1 MFHIP
6 DLQIEQTER
15 ESLKHLINLF
25 HPFTGKLTQFGY
37 KSSSIKL
44 PEPPRNKY
52 LVLLEYYRS
61 IVDYIEANIFLIS
74 LQIEE
79 EILSSLE
86 TIVRKHINFEQRY
99 FLTDEN
105 SIR

>member
-1 MFHIP
+1 V
-6 DLQIEQTER
+6 EANER
-15 ESLKHLINLF
+15 DSHRHLINLL
-25 HPFTGKLTQFGY
+25 HPFTGKLTQLAY
-37 KSSSIKL
+37 HQSAVVL

-52 LVLLEYYRS
+52 LTLMNYYKA
-61 IVDYIEANIFLIS
+61 IVDYIEANICLIS

-79 EILSSLE
+79 EILLSLE
-86 TIVRKHINFEQRY
+86 NIIKKHVNFEERY